1 MLLIKA
7 PLPAG
12 RSKKRGKYG
21 REGGDWVKLVVGK
34 EGRVDR
40 GPILL
45 KKSILILF
53 FLILWARRQIKLIFE
68 LKKGK

>member
-1 MLLIKA
+1 VD
-7 PLPAG
+7 
-12 RSKKRGKYG
+12 KKRAGNTAERGETGPNWGWG
-21 REGGDWVKLVVGK
+21 RR
-34 EGRVDR
+34 GRVDR

-45 KKSILILF
+45 KKSILILI